1 MTGLRDLR
9 NPVRRPPQLRSPLS
23 DLLTAQ
29 LEVPFELDQALSL
42 KNFKSARRGA
52 AGGPSGMTTEHLR
65 PLLDSEEDC
74 EKFWFSAPHQY
85 AMSTRAGCES
95 IAHLL
100 QARTDQDHRATVL
113 SIDGIGA
120 FDLVSRESMLGGLSR
135 VEGGDRVLPF
145 VRQFYGSP
153 STYIWQDEEGIV
165 HDIPQGA
172 GGEQGDAL
180 MPALFSLGQHPAFE
194 AVQSQLFEGETIC
207 AFLDDVYAVCCPDR
221 VVPIFNLCQRELRI
235 HFRIEVHL
243 GKTQVWNR
251 GGFEPPGCHLLT
263 EVARHSNRVERR
275 PHIHRGRT
283 RSESV
288 GDASGTQRVRGSTI
302 ESHHRR
308 TPSASEPD
316 STRRGSA
323 VRMVAIAVLRSIS
336 PQLRV
341 EGGAPRR
348 YS

>member
-1 MTGLRDLR
+1 MAPGNDSL
-9 NPVRRPPQLRSPLS
+9 
-23 DLLTAQ
+23 
-29 LEVPFELDQALSL
+29 FELDQALLL

-52 AGGPSGMTTEHLR
+52 AAGPSGMTTEHLR

-74 EKFWFSAPHQY
+74 EKFWFFCQAFAQARVPDEVLSAVRMGRITALQKPSGGIRGIVVGDSVRRLVSRTIAQQIGPAVQVATAPHQY

-120 FDLVSRESMLGGLSR
+120 FDLVSRESMLRGLSR

-165 HDIPQGA
+165 HDIPQGE

-194 AVQSQLFEGETIC
+194 AVQSQLLEGETIC

-221 VVPIFNLCQRELRI
+221 VVPIFNLFQRELWI
-235 HFRIEVHL
+235 HSRIEVHL
-243 GKTQVWNR
+243 VKTQVWNR
-251 GGFEPPGCHLLT
+251 GGFEP
-263 EVARHSNRVERR
+263 S
-275 PHIHRGRT
+275 
-283 RSESV
+283 
-288 GDASGTQRVRGSTI
+288 
-302 ESHHRR
+302 
-308 TPSASEPD
+308 
-316 STRRGSA
+316 
-323 VRMVAIAVLRSIS
+323 
-336 PQLRV
+336 QLPF
-341 EGGAPRR
+341 AD
-348 YS
+348 